1 MQFDKGYVSPY
12 MVSNRETMSIEID
25 NALIM
30 VTDQKIS
37 TIQEILPVLEKV
49 VQSGKPLLMIAEDYD
64 NDVVSTLIVNKLR
77 GTFNVVAVKAPGF
90 GDNQKEMLQDI
101 AILTGAKFYAKDL
114 NMDCLLYT
122 SRC

>member
-1 MQFDKGYVSPY
+1 

-30 VTDQKIS
+30 VTDQKIFHDS
-37 TIQEILPVLEKV
+37 GNSAGTLKKV

-77 GTFNVVAVKAPGF
+77 GTF
-90 GDNQKEMLQDI
+90 Q
-101 AILTGAKFYAKDL
+101 
-114 NMDCLLYT
+114 CC
-122 SRC
+122 SS